1 MSPEKLIRIDRGA
14 EVSPGV
20 WAYRVAGLPISG
32 QSRQPLLDA
41 CRQIKSLLGITG
53 QRAGLFREGRS
64 EPDIYCGIEWG
75 AAHTVKEP
83 GAGNIRFAKFES
95 FDPREV
101 IEHVA

>member
-41 CRQIKSLLGITG
+41 CRAIRRMGG
-53 QRAGLFREGRS
+53 DPAERACLFREGKV
-64 EPDIYCGIEWG
+64 EADISCTVGWG
-75 AAHTVKEP
+75 AAHTVEERS
-83 GAGNIRFAKFES
+83 AGNICFAKFKS

-101 IEHVA
+101 IDHAA